1 MSALPPDSLLRP
13 RAPDRVGRGAL
24 LALGVHGLLLLGLSI
39 SMNWR
44 TRDEPSGA
52 DAELWSAV
60 PRVAAPPLPVVEA
73 PTPAPAPK
81 PEPPPPPAVKPAPP
95 PPPVDR
101 EADIALEKERKAKE
115 LKAQQEREDRER
127 QRKEAEKQ
135 RVEDL
140 AREKAEKAEKD
151 KLAKEKADKER
162 ADKAEK
168 QRLAE
173 EKADEAMRKKLRD
186 EQMARAQRQLAGEG
200 AANSTGRDAQSS
212 GPSAGYAGRIK
223 ARVKPNITF
232 SDEVDG
238 NPTAEVE
245 VRAAPDGSI
254 TGKRLLRSSGV
265 KAWDDAV
272 LRAIDKTEVLPRD
285 TDGSVP
291 STIVISF
298 RPRDL

>member
-1 MSALPPDSLLRP
+1 VSALPPDSLLRP
-13 RAPDRVGRGAL
+13 RAPDRVGRGAV
-24 LALGVHGLLLLGLSI
+24 LALAVHGLLLLGLSI
-39 SMNWR
+39 STNWR

-60 PRVAAPPLPVVEA
+60 PRVAAPPLPAVETPA
-73 PTPAPAPK
+73 PTPAPK

-101 EADIALEKERKAKE
+101 EADIAVEKERKARE
-115 LKAQQEREDRER
+115 LKAQQEREDKEK

-135 RVEDL
+135 RAEDL
-140 AREKAEKAEKD
+140 AKEKAEKAEKER
-151 KLAKEKADKER
+151 LAKE
-162 ADKAEK
+162 KAEK

-200 AANSTGRDAQSS
+200 SANSTGRDAQSS

-254 TGKRLLRSSGV
+254 TGKRLLRSSGL